1 MKLNKQ
7 TKDEL
12 RAKIVEQLKEVP
24 IGQMVKIDKE
34 TLEDLLFETITVDKE
49 RCIQVKLPVWSGEF
63 LRKIDLSQVDFTNV
77 SWSMLGVDDSYV
89 EEVIFYDFDRYG
101 IELDEQTMSIIKR
114 IQKDNEQRFELANGY
129 AVGYFRTNA
138 RIDLSK
144 SFEAIHGNEISIR
157 GCDFGG
163 LDFSQQDLSNIKSI
177 FVHSSNLY
185 GTKLPIGNIT
195 LEAWASDFN
204 GIDLS
209 TKKIDAFQYILG
221 EYSQLAACD
230 LTNCGVQITLDVEKI
245 RDGKCKEE
253 LKQAMN
259 EDWIG
264 CYVNGK
270 KVLSPDEKQKDASK
284 IKTEYEKMK
293 EEIFTS
299 VLGSIEEQ
307 KNNMKK

>member
-24 IGQMVKIDKE
+24 IEQMVKIDKE

-49 RCIQVKLPVWSGEF
+49 RGIQVKLPVWSGEF

-114 IQKDNEQRFELANGY
+114 IQKDNDQRFELANGN

-195 LEAWASDFN
+195 LEAWGSDFN

-245 RDGKCKEE
+245 RDGKCEEE

-259 EDWIG
+259 EYWIG

-293 EEIFTS
+293 EEIFTF

>member
-7 TKDEL
+7 SKDEL
-12 RAKIVEQLKEVP
+12 RKKIIEQLKEVP
-24 IGQMVKIDKE
+24 IGQMVQIDKE

-49 RCIQVKLPVWSGEF
+49 KGIQVKLPVWSGEF

-89 EEVIFYDFDRYG
+89 EDVIWNDFDRYG

-114 IQKDNEQRFELANGY
+114 IQKDNEERFELANGY

-185 GTKLPIGNIT
+185 GTKLPIGNIP
-195 LEAWASDFN
+195 LDAWGSDFN

-209 TKKIDAFQYILG
+209 TKKIDALQYMLG
-221 EYSQLAACD
+221 EYSQLASCN
-230 LTNCGVQITLDVEKI
+230 LTNCGVQIILDSEKFS
-245 RDGKCKEE
+245 DGKYKEE
-253 LKQAMN
+253 LQQAMN
-259 EDWIG
+259 EDWVG

-270 KVLSPDEKQKDASK
+270 RVLSNEEKQTTATEKRE
-284 IKTEYEKMK
+284 EYEKMK
-293 EEIFTS
+293 DEIFSST
-299 VLGSIEEQ
+299 LGSIEEQ
-307 KNNMKK
+307 VSHMKR